1 MKERN
6 YRSQR
11 WVVGK
16 NFKRYFEGITGP
28 SDSTDEKLRFKA
40 SDSLFQAIFESS
52 FDLIIVAKL
61 SGEIIAINRAVTES
75 TGWTQDEL
83 LTTSLDRLIYI
94 SSEEED
100 ELINLTTSF
109 NCHSLLFS
117 GLMRNSLQKIRTKN
131 RGLVPIE
138 VSAPILTGDQ
148 GESLGLVCFCRNLKD
163 LVDGERTLV
172 EAMDELH
179 EAKVEKMA
187 ALGLMAG
194 GVAHEINNPLTIII
208 FAALQLR
215 RMLQETK
222 SHLALFLP
230 IIDKIESSAKR
241 ISQIVGDL
249 KAFYKSSGET
259 PPRFE
264 SLGALVQSAA
274 KMVRGLELFQDV
286 EVRID
291 IPIGL
296 EIECQAVN
304 MLQGL
309 LPLLKNAFEAAVKF
323 HDKWIEIAV
332 KQDENSLLLL
342 VTDSGLGIPKEIAS
356 KMMLPFFTT
365 KDVGQG
371 TGLGLCVAKGMF
383 ESQKAGL
390 AYDPASPHTRFIVD
404 LAKVPTKVKGS

>member
-1 MKERN
+1 M
-6 YRSQR
+6 
-11 WVVGK
+11 GK
-16 NFKRYFEGITGP
+16 NYKKYFGELVGSSG
-28 SDSTDEKLRFKA
+28 STDEKQRSKV

-52 FDLIIVAKL
+52 LELIVVAKL
-61 SGEIIAINRAVTES
+61 SGEIIATNRAVSEI

-83 LTTSLDRLIYI
+83 LNAPLDRLICI
-94 SSEEED
+94 SADDED

-109 NCHSLLFS
+109 NTHSMLFS
-117 GLMRNSLQKIRTKN
+117 GLMRNSLQKMRTKK

-148 GESLGLVCFCRNLKD
+148 GESLGIVCFCRNLLD
-163 LVDGERTLV
+163 LVEGERTLE
-172 EAMDELH
+172 EAMEELH

-222 SHLALFLP
+222 AHLPVFLP
-230 IIDKIESSAKR
+230 IIDKVESSAKR

-249 KAFYKSSGET
+249 KAFYKTSGEA

-274 KMVRGLELFQDV
+274 KMVKGLELYKEVD
-286 EVRID
+286 VRID
-291 IPIGL
+291 VPVSL

-309 LPLLKNAFEAAVKF
+309 FPLLKNAFEAAVKLQ
-323 HDKWIEIAV
+323 DKWIDVTV
-332 KQDENSLLLL
+332 KQDENGLLLL
-342 VTDSGLGIPKEIAS
+342 VTDSGLGISKEIAD

-383 ESQKAGL
+383 ESQKVGL
-390 AYDPASPHTRFIVD
+390 SYDPTSPHTRFVVD
-404 LAKVPTKVKGS
+404 LTKVPTKVSGS